1 VQERNILKENLELM
15 QKKDIVKDTIIE
27 NLKKQNSNYKL
38 MDEKHQENIVIKD
51 NIILDFEN
59 QVKKKTKT
67 GIVYKAIIV
76 LLSGALIIK

>member
-1 VQERNILKENLELM
+1 M

>member
-1 VQERNILKENLELM
+1 
-15 QKKDIVKDTIIE
+15 
-27 NLKKQNSNYKL
+27 L

-51 NIILDFEN
+51 NIILDYKN
-59 QVKKKTKT
+59 QVKKKTNN